1 MSRSCT
7 AYVLRA
13 SVARPPSQAGELP
26 ADPACRR
33 GRVWRLCCARV
44 RKCGSDAAAHAL
56 QQPGSLTAGAHGCH
70 ASGAHTAQD
79 QACQPAGA
87 AACMRTRA
95 RGAAHQLTGP
105 CMSDA
110 GSSGRGSNQASPAA
124 RAPPCPAPPAAPP
137 GWTALGSATGSTYC
151 TLARLRGRPQGVR
164 PARPSNTVR
173 TCSVLVMECRCA
185 SDARTS
191 GRPRWATLGY
201 SEEPHPKQGCTWAT
215 PSACRSALTRSA
227 RRAQLLCVI
236 RRHDHGH

>member
-1 MSRSCT
+1 MRAEHQRHHRLSMPMSRSCT

-191 GRPRWATLGY
+191 GRPRWAALKSHTLKKAAVG
-201 SEEPHPKQGCTWAT
+201 P
-215 PSACRSALTRSA
+215 CRAPA
-227 RRAQLLCVI
+227 GLL
-236 RRHDHGH
+236 